1 MTIAISLKIGDGI
14 ILGADSAVMLAGPGQ
29 YPQNVYF
36 NAEKIINLVKGLPLG
51 AVTYGLGGFG
61 GRSAARLAKDL
72 RWRLSEPG
80 HPWQV
85 NPVDYTVEEVAE
97 RVKEFF
103 YDELYLDVY
112 PEGGAETCFGFLVAG
127 YGPRSLEG
135 EVWGFDVSE
144 EGVCSGPYNAIP
156 QADGLLYR
164 GEGEALHRLLRGW
177 SDRTLENLERL
188 GLPQSVILQTI
199 EAAAP
204 LWSAHMPLQDGID
217 LVRYLADV
225 ACGFVR
231 YSDQLTTIAPPTDIA
246 VITLHEGFRW
256 VARKRYYSRELNLE
270 DAP

>member
-103 YDELYLDVY
+103 YDELYLDAY
-112 PEGGAETCFGFLVAG
+112 PQGGAETGFGFLVAG

-144 EGVCSGPYNAIP
+144 VGVCSGPYNAIP
-156 QADGLLYR
+156 EADGLLYR

-177 SDRTLENLERL
+177 SEETLQALEQSGLADALFVERL
-188 GLPQSVILQTI
+188 
-199 EAAAP
+199 EAVAP
-204 LWSAHMPLQDGID
+204 LWNGQMPIQDGID
-217 LVRYLADV
+217 VVRYLIDV
-225 ACGFVR
+225 TAGFVR
-231 YSDQLTTIAPPTDIA
+231 YSNRLNAVAPPVDLAT
-246 VITLHEGFRW
+246 ITLHEGFRW
-256 VARKRYYSRELNLE
+256 VARKLYYSRNLNP
-270 DAP
+270 DDSR